1 MFRDIHEFEAP
12 PHPGEVLR
20 AHLLPAYGLSQRA
33 LAKHLK
39 MSRWLV
45 GEVIRERR
53 AVTPE
58 LAAALGAAFGQGPQ
72 YWLSLQLQHDLFK
85 ARATV
90 ESRVAPLVRIGREAD
105 QGGAPKRPVITARSP
120 GFRHVAV
127 A

>member
-1 MFRDIHEFEAP
+1 MFRNIDEFEAP
-12 PHPGEVLR
+12 PHPGEILR
-20 AHLLPAYGLSQRA
+20 EHLLPAYDLSQRA
-33 LAKHLK
+33 LARHLK

-45 GEVIRERR
+45 GEVVRERR

-58 LAAALGAAFGQGPQ
+58 LAAALGAAFGQGPH

-90 ESRVAPLVRIGREAD
+90 ESRVKPLSRIVQPPAP
-105 QGGAPKRPVITARSP
+105 GAPTKRPVITARRN
-120 GFRHVAV
+120 GFGHAAV